1 MYIDTVPN
9 RNSAPA
15 ILKALQVPLPG
26 QSLEL
31 DACYPLSLGKLF
43 KRK

>member
-1 MYIDTVPN
+1 MYIDTVSN
-9 RNSAPA
+9 RNSPPA
-15 ILKALQVPLPG
+15 TLKALQVPLPG
-26 QSLEL
+26 QSLEP